1 MKMKRYLALL
11 TCAVLTA
18 GLLVGC
24 GGGQKPPE
32 SSGVTSSTPGGSSSS
47 TGGSSVSEPAAPDP
61 ITLNLAYMPNYGA
74 LWAVM
79 SAEKNGY
86 FAEEGITV
94 NMVPFDAG
102 PAEIAAMEGGSI
114 DVAYIGHGA
123 HKLCSSGQASIL
135 LIQHLGNADCV
146 IGLKSH
152 GVESIADLKGKTV
165 AYAPASSSEIIL
177 KLALE
182 ANGMTMDDIKGYAM
196 EASNMVAAASSGSV
210 DAIATWSPASLQIL
224 DILGDDGVKLC
235 GNVDYAENSVSP
247 GSWVVNPKYAESH
260 QEELVRFLRAMY
272 KGMDYGSKSDNYDQV
287 AQWCADLIGADK
299 DSLYQQRGDGY
310 WYNSSEVADMVASGE
325 MMQIYTVQ
333 QNMFVSSGDVE
344 PATMLKVEDFVLADL
359 MKEALP

>member
-1 MKMKRYLALL
+1 MLCSPARSSRPASWLAAAARSPLRPPASPPARRAAAAAPL
-11 TCAVLTA
+11 AVR
-18 GLLVGC
+18 
-24 GGGQKPPE
+24 P
-32 SSGVTSSTPGGSSSS
+32 
-47 TGGSSVSEPAAPDP
+47 SEPSAPDP

-333 QNMFVSSGDVE
+333 QNMFVSSGDVD